1 MLQKIEGKEKG
12 MTEGKMIGWY
22 HRFNGHDFEQT
33 PGDSKKQGGLT
44 CCSPCDLKELD
55 KTE

>member
-12 MTEGKMIGWY
+12 MTEGKMSGWY

-33 PGDSKKQGGLT
+33 PGDSKKQGGLA